1 MQITKLYH
9 LSPRGDKFD
18 VVWGTEV
25 INTGRDYEESFGMMM
40 EHAAEQRE
48 IRERRVLREA
58 LEALCRSNAK

>member
-1 MQITKLYH
+1 METTKLYH

-25 INTGRDYEESFGMMM
+25 INTGRDYEEGFEMMM

-48 IRERRVLREA
+48 IRELRILREA
-58 LEALCRSNAK
+58 LEAARNEGMQ

>member
-1 MQITKLYH
+1 METSKLYY

-25 INTGRDYEESFGMMM
+25 INTGRDYEEGFGMMM

-48 IRERRVLREA
+48 IRERRILREA
-58 LEALCRSNAK
+58 LEALNEDMQ